1 MLQEKQRLLFFILK
15 AIDNSKAVPVGS
27 GFIRNTLQMQGF
39 DVSEA
44 TVGRMLRQMDIKGY
58 TEKIGFKGRNLTPLG
73 KKKLEEL
80 ERENTINHYGK
91 ELLNVIRVTG
101 KQELLDALIARK
113 AIESQ
118 LAKLAAMYITD
129 EEISQMK
136 KVIERQEIHVDEGIS
151 IAEDDVEFHKIIA
164 KAARNRILDAAMDLI
179 RQHGQLSPMLE
190 YIRKEVKSSVLLDHE
205 NIYKAIAARKPEL
218 AEETM
223 VRHIEKLEN
232 DVKKYWEIFYGEDNN
247 INVVKN

>member
-1 MLQEKQRLLFFILK
+1 
-15 AIDNSKAVPVGS
+15 
-27 GFIRNTLQMQGF
+27 MQGF

-44 TVGRMLRQMDIKGY
+44 TIGRMLRQMDIKGY

-218 AEETM
+218 AEEAM

-232 DVKKYWEIFYGEDNN
+232 DVKKYWEIFYEEDNN
-247 INVVKN
+247 IHVVKN